1 MRRNEVDAASEQKAR
16 TEIAVSGGPGPSLGL
31 SRRRLAVLVAGFL
44 CLYLVGVFA
53 RQVGEAAAASEQA
66 DRMRDRNA
74 ALRQDLDS
82 LRNELEL
89 IQRQV
94 FIDSTARGY
103 GLGVAGELTVT
114 LDPNAPPLPVDAPG
128 SIGIAESSST
138 AAGSPLEAWLEA
150 LFGDG

>member
-1 MRRNEVDAASEQKAR
+1 MRRNEIDTSAEAEARARLAAAGAS
-16 TEIAVSGGPGPSLGL
+16 TPSLGL

-74 ALRQDLDS
+74 SLQKDLDG
-82 LRNELEL
+82 LRTELEL
-89 IQRQV
+89 IQQRG
-94 FIDSTARGY
+94 FIDSAARGY

-114 LDPNAPPLPVDAPG
+114 VDPDAPPLPPDAPG
-128 SIGIAESSST
+128 SKGIADT
-138 AAGSPLEAWLEA
+138 ADATEQSPLEAWLEA
-150 LFGDG
+150 IFGSR

>member
-1 MRRNEVDAASEQKAR
+1 MRRNEVAAAQELEADASA
-16 TEIAVSGGPGPSLGL
+16 GGGLGSSLSL

-66 DRMRDRNA
+66 DQMRDRNA
-74 ALRQDLDS
+74 ALQEDLGS
-82 LRNELEL
+82 LQAELEL
-89 IQRQV
+89 IQQRG

-114 LDPNAPPLPVDAPG
+114 LDPNAPQLPADAPG
-128 SIGIAESSST
+128 SAGIVPSAQ
-138 AAGSPLEAWLEA
+138 AGQQSPLEAWLEA
-150 LFGDG
+150 LFGAG